1 MNFKFLRSLE
11 VRITILVTLCSA
23 LILCSVGFMTYL
35 GINQILLKQP
45 AIAFVDRINRLEIL
59 LQDNENVE
67 QIIARPKLYQNML
80 GNQDNLFLLIHKDK
94 ALININPLHIQL
106 PQLAERTNLQFQDL
120 ANNSYPTRI
129 AWKTITIN
137 QEPYLLIAGK
147 QWSERINI
155 LLPFQKNLLMYVVG
169 GILAIFALCILVC
182 HLGLRSLQRLRKQTH
197 SINVNQLQKRLNL
210 SNTSLEVELLS
221 KDINHMLERIEKGY
235 TQLNRFSE
243 DIAHEFRT
251 PLNNLIGQTEIALTG
266 ERSVEQYED
275 LLVSHLDDY
284 HRLKRMIDSM
294 LFLARADQKM
304 VLVNKQEIN
313 LQDVMD
319 RLCQIFEYQA
329 EEQDCHFSFNLEA
342 QKLFADPEL
351 FQRAVYNLILN
362 ALVHGSDKRTIYIAT
377 KHKMIEHKQWVSLTV
392 VTGGISIA
400 EHQLEHLFE
409 RFYQCHSSRSD
420 ENQTG
425 GLGLSIV
432 ASIMDLHHGR
442 YRVYNTVEGVCFEL
456 DFPVADALKKYN

>member
-11 VRITILVTLCSA
+11 VRITLLVTLCSA

-35 GINQILLKQP
+35 GINQILLKQQDN
-45 AIAFVDRINRLEIL
+45 ALADRINRLEIL
-59 LQDNENVE
+59 LQDSENVE

-94 ALININPLHIQL
+94 TLININPLHIQL
-106 PQLAERTNLQFQDL
+106 PELAQRDSLQFQDL
-120 ANNSYPTRI
+120 TNNSYPTRI
-129 AWKTITIN
+129 AWKTIKIN
-137 QEPYLLIAGK
+137 DEPYLLIAGK

-155 LLPFQKNLLMYVVG
+155 LLPFQESLLMYVVG
-169 GILAIFALCILVC
+169 GVFAIFVLCILAC
-182 HLGLRSLQRLRKQTH
+182 HLGLRSLQQLRKQTH

-210 SNTSLEVELLS
+210 SNSPLEVELLS

-313 LQDVMD
+313 IQDVID
-319 RLCQIFEYQA
+319 GLCQIFEYQA

-342 QKLFADPEL
+342 QTLFADPEL
-351 FQRAVYNLILN
+351 FQRAVYNLVLN
-362 ALVHGSDKRTIYIAT
+362 ALVHGGDKRTIYITT
-377 KHKMIEHKQWVSLTV
+377 KHKMIEHRQWVSLTV

-400 EHQLEHLFE
+400 DHQLEHLFE

-442 YRVYNTVEGVCFEL
+442 YKACNTVEGVCFEL
-456 DFPVADALKKYN
+456 DFPVADAAKKYN

>member
-1 MNFKFLRSLE
+1 MNFKFLCSLE

-35 GINQILLKQP
+35 GINQILLKQQDK
-45 AIAFVDRINRLEIL
+45 ALVDRINRLEIL
-59 LQDNENVE
+59 LQDSENVE

-169 GILAIFALCILVC
+169 GIFAIFALCILVC

-251 PLNNLIGQTEIALTG
+251 PLNNLIGQTEIALTD
-266 ERSVEQYED
+266 ERSVEQYQD
-275 LLVSHLDDY
+275 LLVSHLEDY

-304 VLVNKQEIN
+304 VLVNKQQIN
-313 LQDVMD
+313 IQDVLD
-319 RLCQIFEYQA
+319 GLCQIFEYQF
-329 EEQDCHFSFNLEA
+329 EEQDCHISFNLEVPM
-342 QKLFADPEL
+342 LFADPEL
-351 FQRAVYNLILN
+351 FQRAVYNLVLN
-362 ALVHGSDKRTIYIAT
+362 ALVHGGSNRTILVTSKYKT
-377 KHKMIEHKQWVSLTV
+377 LDHKDMVSLSVITN
-392 VTGGISIA
+392 GISIA

-409 RFYQCHSSRSD
+409 RFYQCHSSRTD
-420 ENQTG
+420 ESQTG

-432 ASIMDLHHGR
+432 ASIMDLHHGS
-442 YRVYNTVEGVCFEL
+442 YRAYNTVAGVCFEL
-456 DFPVADALKKYN
+456 DFPIVDTP